1 MNKPAFKKYMKQIAI
16 PEGFTANMITVKE
29 NGNIPS
35 TDIFIVKSDTVEI
48 KFDQTGSGHTSFL
61 HDGHWL
67 CFDRRG
73 VEDSFYWMDWN
84 DKPEDCNAILAEQL
98 EEITKSIEYMKKSIS
113 IPGIPF
119 STTKEKLVEQK
130 KKLQQGGIVTFF
142 PSGFGT
148 GYRIS
153 THGMAMGKPASKE
166 MKNFFGVDKLCI
178 VSFDAD

>member
-16 PEGFTANMITVKE
+16 PEGFTSNMITVKE

-98 EEITKSIEYMKKSIS
+98 EKITKSIEYTKKSIS

-119 STTKEKLVEQK
+119 STTEEKLKKQK
-130 KKLQQGGIVTFF
+130 AELQHGKSLRFM

-148 GYRIS
+148 SYVIS
-153 THGMAMGKPASKE
+153 KRKTYDSKPATKE
-166 MKNFFGVDKLCI
+166 TEKFFGVGNLYI
-178 VSFDAD
+178 ETFDAD